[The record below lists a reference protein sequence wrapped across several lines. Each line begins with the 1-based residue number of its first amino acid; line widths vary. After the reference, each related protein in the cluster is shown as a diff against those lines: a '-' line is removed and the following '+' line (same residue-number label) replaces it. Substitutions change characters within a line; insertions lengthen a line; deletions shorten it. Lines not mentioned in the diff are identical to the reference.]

1 MKPLDYT
8 SETIKSLF
16 SLEGKTALITGA
28 GGSLGFAIAKGF
40 AEYGANIVATG
51 RTQKTLDDAVEKLK
65 AFGAN
70 ALAVSG
76 DSLKEADCEAV
87 VAASVK
93 EFGSVDILVTAA
105 GVARRFPAEEFP
117 VDKFD
122 EVIDTNVKGVFY
134 MNKAAGLQFIK
145 QGHGKIINVSSV
157 RANNGHPLGY
167 GAYATSKGAINAL
180 TRQLSTEWAKYDIN
194 VNAIAPTVVVTPLT
208 KEVFDDPEKS
218 KIFTDR
224 IPFGRAA
231 EAEELIG
238 TAVYLA
244 SPASDFITG
253 QIIYIDGGCVAG

>member
-8 SETIKSLF
+8 SDTIKNLF
-16 SLEGKTALITGA
+16 SLEGKTALITGG

-40 AEYGANIVATG
+40 ALYGANIVVTG
-51 RTQKTLDDAVEKLK
+51 RTQQTLDDAASKLE
-65 AFGAN
+65 ALGAK
-70 ALAVSG
+70 ALAIAG
-76 DSLKEADCEAV
+76 DSLKESDCEAV
-87 VAASVK
+87 VAASVEK
-93 EFGSVDILVTAA
+93 FGSVDILVTAA
-105 GVARRFPAEEFP
+105 GLARRFPAEEFP
-117 VDKFD
+117 ADKFD

-145 QGHGKIINVSSV
+145 QGGGKIINISSV

-194 VNAIAPTVVVTPLT
+194 VNALAPTVVVTPLT

-253 QIIYIDGGCVAG
+253 QIIYVDGGCVAG